1 MFRRRYADE
10 QDSWLKDLFQSR
22 TAGAEFMLPWT
33 IDTYFTTMTALK
45 KMFSAAELKAII
57 EAHRDA
63 VLDTSH
69 LRLAHLLLQVLERD
83 DSADMHRHGSSPVAL
98 ENKCRRLDDTQAA
111 VLILWASAFWRGRDC
126 SDQSMEKYIAVK

>member
-33 IDTYFTTMTALK
+33 IDTFFTTMTALK
-45 KMFSAAELKAII
+45 KQFTAAELKAVI
-57 EAHRDA
+57 EAHKNA

-69 LRLAHLLLQVLERD
+69 LRLAHLLLQVLERGND
-83 DSADMHRHGSSPVAL
+83 IHRHGSSPAAL
-98 ENKCRRLDDTQAA
+98 ESKCRRLDDTQAA

-126 SDQSMEKYIAVK
+126 SEQGLDKYVSAK